1 MCRVYARR
9 YMADYSRL
17 YLEEIEPGGPRGYGP
32 GKRGFL
38 RVFFFFYLMS
48 IINCVCNPQRLIG
61 C

>member
-38 RVFFFFYLMS
+38 RVFFS
-48 IINCVCNPQRLIG
+48 ISCL
-61 C
+61 